1 MANNLSDQLQIE
13 TTLNINIEHTIAS
26 VAERI
31 VSTLIDYLIFVA
43 YYLIIFTFF
52 SISGISGYAAY
63 VIASLPVLFYD
74 LFLEITMD
82 GQTWG
87 KKVMKIK
94 VVKADGS
101 EPGFTDYLIRW
112 IFRLLE
118 NVLLLGTLP
127 VVLIIIRGKGQR
139 LGDMAAGTVV
149 VRIEKVHKLGDL
161 LSSAI
166 KTLDYV
172 PAYESVM
179 ILTDKDINTIR
190 EVLQF
195 VWKNFGT
202 PESVQMSLKAQDAI
216 EKKLDLKSGITP
228 IKFLETIVK
237 DYEYLHT
244 NDGKSG
250 NESI

>member
-1 MANNLSDQLQIE
+1 MANHFSDQLQIE
-13 TTLNINIEHTIAS
+13 TSLNINIEHTVAS

-31 VSTLIDYLIFVA
+31 VATLLDYLFLGA
-43 YYLIIFTFF
+43 YYLIIAFF
-52 SISGISGYAAY
+52 FGLMGISGYAAY

-74 LFLEITMD
+74 LVLEFSME

-87 KKVMKIK
+87 KKIMKIR
-94 VVKADGS
+94 VVKVDGS

-118 NVLLLGTLP
+118 NVVLMGTLP

-139 LGDMAAGTVV
+139 LGDMAAGTAV
-149 VRIEKVHKLGDL
+149 VRIEKAYSLNELISTKPKADN
-161 LSSAI
+161 
-166 KTLDYV
+166 YV
-172 PAYESVM
+172 PLYESVI
-179 ILTDKDINTIR
+179 ILTDKDICTIR

-202 PESVQMSLKAQDAI
+202 PESNDMALKAQAAI

-228 IKFLETIVK
+228 IKFLETVLK
-237 DYEYLHT
+237 DYEFLHSFKT
-244 NDGKSG
+244 SQKLT
-250 NESI
+250 